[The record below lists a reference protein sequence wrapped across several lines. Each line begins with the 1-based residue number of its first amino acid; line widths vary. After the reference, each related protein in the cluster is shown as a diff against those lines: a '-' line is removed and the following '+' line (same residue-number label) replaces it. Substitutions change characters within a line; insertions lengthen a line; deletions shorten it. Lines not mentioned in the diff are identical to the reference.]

1 MFSPKQKLNGAG
13 SVSGNTSI
21 IAAGLKITG
30 EVITDADI
38 RIDGTL
44 IGNISSSA
52 KVVIG
57 PEGYVEGNIT
67 AQQVDTT
74 GKING
79 NITVRDLLNMRE
91 KAELYGDINALKISI
106 EPTVY
111 FNGKCSMSS
120 GTQVVEI
127 TYETNERQAKA
138 K

>member
-1 MFSPKQKLNGAG
+1 MFSPKQKMNGTS

-30 EVITDADI
+30 EVTTDADI

-57 PEGYVEGNIT
+57 PEGYVKGNIT

-74 GKING
+74 GKITG
-79 NITVRDLLNMRE
+79 NIKVSDLLNMRE
-91 KAELYGDINALKISI
+91 KAELHGDIDAQKISI

-111 FNGKCSMSS
+111 FNGKCSMGH

-127 TYETNERQAKA
+127 MYETNERQAKA